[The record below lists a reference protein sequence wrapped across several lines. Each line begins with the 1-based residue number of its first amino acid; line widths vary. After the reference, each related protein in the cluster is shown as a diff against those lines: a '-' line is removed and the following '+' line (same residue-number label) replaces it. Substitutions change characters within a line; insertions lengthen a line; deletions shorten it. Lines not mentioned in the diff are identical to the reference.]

1 MSICPLNPLGSGSK
15 KKIVQPHSTNRSLIH
30 FTPLTS
36 GGEPLPAGFYF
47 LGMDAEGVQKYNP
60 WVDNRLLIVAN
71 ANLTFK
77 TTSTDTLVWLT
88 DLTSGRPV
96 ARAGIGIY
104 DKEMRL
110 VGEGIT
116 DQDGILALEVPSPE
130 EPYDARFAI
139 SSSGEVFAFATSQG
153 DSGVEMWQYGNFGG
167 YFAPANQPTAYVYT
181 ERPIY
186 RPGQPVYFKGIVRND
201 DDLDYSIP
209 DTQAVKVKITSF
221 EETIF
226 EEDLSLS
233 DMGTFDGE
241 LQLDTEA
248 ALGYYTLEVFYP
260 ERELSIGTV
269 GFTVAEYRRP
279 EFMVT
284 VSAAP
289 TNVLAGEEFVAT
301 VQADYYSGG
310 VVSDADVT
318 WTLTS
323 QRFTFSPPDE
333 YSNFSFSDSDI
344 DEEAFGDENDQE
356 SKVIAQGTWQDGY
369 QRPVQYHAAS
379 RLK

>member
-1 MSICPLNPLGSGSK
+1 MRPDGPQDFYAYYRNAQSISLQIYEITAEQMVSFMNGNQPAYEYVPAESTRVWQQEENSSASLNESVLKSFIP
-15 KKIVQPHSTNRSLIH
+15 V
-30 FTPLTS
+30 TS
-36 GGEPLPAGFYF
+36 GGEPLPVGFYF
-47 LGMDAEGVQKYNP
+47 LGLDAEGVQKFNP

-88 DLTSGRPV
+88 DLASGSPI

-104 DKEMRL
+104 DKEMHL
-110 VGEGIT
+110 IGEGIT
-116 DQDGILALEVPSPE
+116 DQDGILALEVPSPA
-130 EPYDARFAI
+130 EPYYARFAI
-139 SSSGEVFAFATSQG
+139 SSGGEVFAFATSQG

-209 DTQAVKVKITSF
+209 DTQVVKVKITSF

-226 EEDLSLS
+226 EEELPLS

-260 ERELSIGTV
+260 ERE
-269 GFTVAEYRRP
+269 R
-279 EFMVT
+279 
-284 VSAAP
+284 
-289 TNVLAGEEFVAT
+289 VLNRV
-301 VQADYYSGG
+301 YC
-310 VVSDADVT
+310 
-318 WTLTS
+318 
-323 QRFTFSPPDE
+323 R
-333 YSNFSFSDSDI
+333 
-344 DEEAFGDENDQE
+344 
-356 SKVIAQGTWQDGY
+356 
-369 QRPVQYHAAS
+369 
-379 RLK
+379 